1 MFSQVP
7 NKKNP
12 ERVKEMLSWYKY
24 TNTTEQQKNLSKI
37 LNYGRIGGTGK
48 LMILPIDQI
57 LEHGPGLAFEPNPVM
72 YDPLEQAQFAVDGGF
87 NAFAA
92 PLGSLERGYE
102 ILARHKVPTIL
113 KVNSHT
119 LMIPDSENP
128 KPSVLSW
135 IDDAIRLGCSAVGF
149 TLYPG
154 SLHSNEM
161 EQQAR
166 ALIADA
172 RKAGLITILWIYP
185 RGEGLIKGKERAVD
199 VIAYGVA
206 LGVSL
211 GSQIIK
217 VKLPVDG
224 YGIASNQEMDIYDKV
239 STNTLTDRIK
249 LVMKAAYNGHRIV
262 IHSGGDFTDNETL
275 QDEIK
280 SIKDGGAF
288 GSIMGRNAFQRPREE
303 ALSLIK
309 DLQDILVS

>member
-1 MFSQVP
+1 MPST
-7 NKKNP
+7 KTKH
-12 ERVKEMLSWYKY
+12 KEKIEEILSWYKY
-24 TNTTEQQKNLSKI
+24 TNTLEQQENLLKI

-57 LEHGPGLAFEPNPVM
+57 LEHGPGRAFEPNPVM

-87 NAFAA
+87 NAYAA
-92 PLGSLERGYE
+92 PLGSLERAYE
-102 ILARHKVPTIL
+102 VLARHKVPTIL

-119 LMIPDSENP
+119 LMIPDGDNP

-135 IDDAIRLGCSAVGF
+135 VDDAARLGCSAVGF

-172 RKAGLITILWIYP
+172 RKAGLITILWVYP
-185 RGEGLIKGKERAVD
+185 RGEGLIKGQERAVD

-211 GSQIIK
+211 GAQIIK

-224 YGIASNQEMDIYDKV
+224 YGIASNQEMGIYDKV
-239 STNTLTDRIK
+239 ATDTLTDRIK

-275 QDEIK
+275 QYEIK
-280 SIKDGGAF
+280 SIKEGGAF

-309 DLQDILVS
+309 NLQDILVN

>member
-1 MFSQVP
+1 MML
-7 NKKNP
+7 KITKNP
-12 ERVKEMLSWYKY
+12 ERVEEILSWYKH
-24 TNTTEQQKNLSKI
+24 TNTSEQQDNLAKI

-57 LEHGPGLAFEPNPVM
+57 LEHGPGRAFESNPVM
-72 YDPLEQAQFAVDGGF
+72 YDPLELAQFAVDGGF

-102 ILARHKVPTIL
+102 VLAKHNVPTIL

-119 LMIPDSENP
+119 LMIPDNDNP
-128 KPSVLSW
+128 KPSIHSW
-135 IDDAIRLGCSAVGF
+135 VDDAVRLGCSAVGF

-161 EQQAR
+161 EQQAK

-172 RKAGLITILWIYP
+172 RKAGLITILWVYP
-185 RGEGLIKGKERAVD
+185 RGEGLIKGQERAVD

-211 GSQIIK
+211 GAQIIK
-217 VKLPVDG
+217 VKLPLDG
-224 YGIASNQEMDIYDKV
+224 YGIASNQEMGIYDQV
-239 STNTLTDRIK
+239 PTQTLTDRIK

-262 IHSGGDFTDNETL
+262 IHSGGDFANAETL
-275 QDEIK
+275 ENEMR
-280 SIKDGGAF
+280 SIREGGAF
-288 GSIMGRNAFQRPREE
+288 GSIMGRNAFQRPKVQ
-303 ALSLIK
+303 ALDLIS
-309 DLQDILVS
+309 DLQDILVG

>member
-1 MFSQVP
+1 MSEIQFQQ
-7 NKKNP
+7 K
-12 ERVKEMLSWYKY
+12 ERVEEILSWYKHI
-24 TNTTEQQKNLSKI
+24 NTPEQQANLLKI
-37 LNYGRIGGTGK
+37 LNHGRIGGTGK

-57 LEHGPGLAFEPNPVM
+57 LEHGPGRAFEPNPVM

-102 ILARHKVPTIL
+102 VLARNNVPTIL

-119 LMIPDSENP
+119 LMIPDNENP
-128 KPSVLSW
+128 KPSIHSW
-135 IDDAIRLGCSAVGF
+135 VDDAVRLGCSAVGF

-166 ALIADA
+166 ELIADA
-172 RKAGLITILWIYP
+172 RKAGLITILWVYP
-185 RGEGLIKGKERAVD
+185 RGAGLIKGQERAVD

-211 GSQIIK
+211 GAQIIK
-217 VKLPVDG
+217 VKLPLDS
-224 YGIASNQEMDIYDKV
+224 YGIASNKEMGIYDKV
-239 STNTLTDRIK
+239 PTQTLTDRIK

-262 IHSGGDFTDNETL
+262 IHSGGDFANAETL
-275 QDEIK
+275 ADEMRAIR
-280 SIKDGGAF
+280 DAGAF
-288 GSIMGRNAFQRPREE
+288 GSIMGRNAFQRPRAQ
-303 ALSLIK
+303 ALDLISN
-309 DLQDILVS
+309 LQDVLVG

>member
-12 ERVKEMLSWYKY
+12 ERVKEILSWYQY
-24 TNTTEQQKNLSKI
+24 TNTSEQQKNLSKI

-57 LEHGPGLAFEPNPVM
+57 LEHGPGRAFEPNPVM
-72 YDPLEQAQFAVDGGF
+72 YDPLEQVQFAVDGGF

-92 PLGSLERGYE
+92 PLGSLERAYE

-119 LMIPDSENP
+119 LMIPDNENP

-135 IDDAIRLGCSAVGF
+135 VDDAIRLGCSAVGF

-172 RKAGLITILWIYP
+172 RKAGLITILWVYP
-185 RGEGLIKGKERAVD
+185 RGAGLIKGKERAVD

-206 LGVSL
+206 LGASL
-211 GSQIIK
+211 GAQIIK

-224 YGIASNQEMDIYDKV
+224 YGIASNQEMGIYDKV
-239 STNTLTDRIK
+239 STDTLTNRIK

-280 SIKDGGAF
+280 SIKEGGAF

-309 DLQDILVS
+309 NLQDILVN